1 MANSVL
7 VQVISDQGHVLCD
20 LQVQVDPGP
29 GTGDRC
35 GCGEDDVTFNE
46 DG

>member
-1 MANSVL
+1 

-20 LQVQVDPGP
+20 LQVQETAVVDVVKM
-29 GTGDRC
+29 TF
-35 GCGEDDVTFNE
+35 FNE